1 MHPVTKNSFP
11 ATFEV
16 TDGYGNYL
24 LIDQCPYGSQGGL
37 LNAFLGTDGVT
48 TPLAVGDTFLSITG
62 NLKYSRGGTYRTG
75 AGTPYAQG
83 GNLMLCAT
91 SDPNLLVGR
100 NQPFPL
106 SSGAALA
113 YYSASLSGVSGA
125 TFSST
130 PLMQSAFKTGV
141 SNLANVTFGSVN
153 ITAIT
158 DISTR
163 RHLLAAGVNVA
174 FSIAS
179 ASAGTAAAVG
189 ALMTSSALSTALATS
204 FVAVGLAAPT
214 VNSLQGTSSTTVD
227 DKNALKLGLGLG
239 IGLGLGLV
247 LILVILYFTVL
258 KKKNIQAGQRSA
270 VMLSPMP
277 APAEGKA

>member
-1 MHPVTKNSFP
+1 MTGNSFP

-37 LNAFLGTDGVT
+37 LKAFLGTDGVT

-62 NLKYSRGGTYRTG
+62 LLKYSRGGSYREG
-75 AGTPYAQG
+75 LQG

-91 SDPNLLVGR
+91 SDPSLLVGR
-100 NQPFPL
+100 NQPFPS

-113 YYSASLSGVSGA
+113 YYSASLSGVTGA
-125 TFSST
+125 TFAST
-130 PLMQSAFKTGV
+130 VLMQSAFKTGV
-141 SNLANVTFGSVN
+141 SNLANVSYGSVN

-163 RHLLAAGVNVA
+163 RHLLGAAVNVA

-189 ALMTSSALSTALATS
+189 ALLTTSALSTALTAS
-204 FVAVGLAAPT
+204 FLAVGLTPLI
-214 VNSLQGTSSTTVD
+214 VNSLQGSGSTTTVD
-227 DKNALKLGLGLG
+227 NKTAVKLGLGLG

-247 LILVILYFTVL
+247 LILVVLYFTVL
-258 KKKNIQAGQRSA
+258 KKKNIQTGQRSA